1 MRIFCVMLTV
11 GAVLCTA
18 WRVPA
23 EEQPVNGI
31 QAVVHDSVVTLSE
44 VQVLT
49 LPAMEMLFRQYR
61 DQRLV
66 LQKKVLDA
74 QNESLEQLIERQLIL
89 HDFKTTFSRA
99 EQQAAVE
106 KLINKDID
114 QEVEAEIKARYGG
127 SRMTM
132 IQTLQADGITMERH
146 RQQIRDR
153 LIVTWL
159 RQKNINQ
166 EVIVSP
172 HRVEDYYL
180 HHREEYALP
189 DEVKLRMIVLKCPGE
204 SEAAKTEKL
213 AEDILGEINSGA
225 TFTEMATIH
234 SEGSQRSQGGDMGW
248 LAFPPRPGEVA
259 GPKRDQDTLEVAKY
273 LGDTA
278 AALQGGQH
286 SGVLSRSAGDDFW
299 VCQYDK
305 GQVTLGRHYV
315 VDTTLKK
322 ETMVQ
327 ECKYDSAT
335 PAVNLPPPTE
345 FYLLLVE
352 GKRAARFKT
361 ITEVR
366 DQIEKSMQ
374 TDEKTRLE
382 KQWVNKLKQKTFV
395 RVF

>member
-1 MRIFCVMLTV
+1 MRAICIMLTV
-11 GAVLCTA
+11 GAVLGSTV
-18 WRVPA
+18 RVPA
-23 EEQPVNGI
+23 EEQIVNGI
-31 QAVVHDSVVTLSE
+31 DAVVHDSVVTYSE

-49 LPAMEMLFRQYR
+49 LPAMEMLYRQYR
-61 DQRLV
+61 DQSL
-66 LQKKVLDA
+66 LFQKKLADA
-74 QNESLEQLIERQLIL
+74 RNDSLEQLIERQLIL

-127 SRMTM
+127 SRMSM

-159 RQKNINQ
+159 RQKNISQ
-166 EVIVSP
+166 EIIVSP
-172 HRVEDYYL
+172 HRVETYYL
-180 HHREEYALP
+180 AHREEYRLP
-189 DEVKLRMIVLKCPGE
+189 DQVKLRMIVLKCP
-204 SEAAKTEKL
+204 SENGAAKTEKL

-225 TFTEMATIH
+225 TFTEMATMY

-248 LAFPPRPGEVA
+248 LALSPPPSGA
-259 GPKRDQDTLEVAKY
+259 KRDENTLEVAKY
-273 LGDTA
+273 LADTA
-278 AALQGGQH
+278 AALQAGQH

-299 VCQYDK
+299 VCQYEK
-305 GQVTLGRHYV
+305 GAVTLARHYV
-315 VDTTLKK
+315 ADTVLKQDK
-322 ETMVQ
+322 MV
-327 ECKYDSAT
+327 EERRFEGASAPT
-335 PAVNLPPPTE
+335 NLPPPME

-366 DQIEKSMQ
+366 DEIEKAMVA
-374 TDEKTRLE
+374 DERTRLE

>member
-1 MRIFCVMLTV
+1 MKTFCVMLAV
-11 GAVLCTA
+11 GALWAST
-18 WRVPA
+18 WLLPA
-23 EEQPVNGI
+23 EEQTVNGI
-31 QAVVHDSVVTLSE
+31 DAVVHDAVVTLSE

-49 LPAMEMLFRQYR
+49 LPAMEMLYRQYR
-61 DQRLV
+61 DQSLIF
-66 LQKKVLDA
+66 QKKLADA
-74 QNESLEQLIERQLIL
+74 RNDSLEQLIERQLIL

-114 QEVEAEIKARYGG
+114 QEIEAEIKARYGG

-132 IQTLQADGITMERH
+132 IQTLQAEGITMERH

-159 RQKNINQ
+159 RQKNISQ

-172 HRVEDYYL
+172 HRVEEYYL
-180 HHREEYALP
+180 AHREGYKLP
-189 DEVKLRMIVLKCPGE
+189 EEVKLRMIVLKCPAE
-204 SEAAKTEKL
+204 TEAAKTEKL
-213 AEDILGEINSGA
+213 AEDILAEINAGA
-225 TFTEMATIH
+225 TFVEMATIH

-248 LAFPPRPGEVA
+248 LAFPAKPGEA
-259 GPKRDQDTLEVAKY
+259 TAAKSDQDTLEVAKY

-278 AALQGGQH
+278 AALQAGQH

-305 GQVTLGRHYV
+305 GQITVGRHYV
-315 VDTTLKK
+315 VDATLKK

-327 ECKYDSAT
+327 ECKYDSAAAAAT
-335 PAVNLPPPTE
+335 LPPPTE

-361 ITEVR
+361 ITEMR
-366 DQIEKSMQ
+366 SQIEKSMVA
-374 TDEKTRLE
+374 EERTRLE